1 MIILLKYKIFL
12 KKSGVISFLVC
23 FSFLPSVFLI
33 EDNLTDLQQV
43 KIKAEV
49 VMAFLEQISSEYQI
63 EIDDLV
69 DGIETISLDE
79 NKSEANKIA

>member
-1 MIILLKYKIFL
+1 MFFL
-12 KKSGVISFLVC
+12 
-23 FSFLPSVFLI
+23 LPSVFLI
-33 EDNLTDLQQV
+33 EDNLPDLQQV

>member
-1 MIILLKYKIFL
+1 MFFL
-12 KKSGVISFLVC
+12 
-23 FSFLPSVFLI
+23 LPSVFLI

-49 VMAFLEQISSEYQI
+49 VMAFLEHISSEYQF

>member
-1 MIILLKYKIFL
+1 MFFL
-12 KKSGVISFLVC
+12 
-23 FSFLPSVFLI
+23 LPSVFLI

-69 DGIETISLDE
+69 DGIKTISLDE

>member
-1 MIILLKYKIFL
+1 MF
-12 KKSGVISFLVC
+12 F
-23 FSFLPSVFLI
+23 FLPSVFLI

>member
-1 MIILLKYKIFL
+1 
-12 KKSGVISFLVC
+12 
-23 FSFLPSVFLI
+23 
-33 EDNLTDLQQV
+33 
-43 KIKAEV
+43 
-49 VMAFLEQISSEYQI
+49 MAFLEQISSEYQI